1 MGVAEANTALQAPS
15 KATSESVEALLDA
28 ARYNDMDD
36 VKSLEASGV
45 PLDSMD
51 DQGRT
56 DFNGTRETMVR
67 FEQWSSRSH
76 NVSSPPTPITHGGD
90 PLNVPLYSST
100 THVAAAK

>member
-1 MGVAEANTALQAPS
+1 MVVAEANTALQAPS

-67 FEQWSSRSH
+67 VEQWSSRSH
-76 NVSSPPTPITHGGD
+76 NVSSPPTPITNGGD